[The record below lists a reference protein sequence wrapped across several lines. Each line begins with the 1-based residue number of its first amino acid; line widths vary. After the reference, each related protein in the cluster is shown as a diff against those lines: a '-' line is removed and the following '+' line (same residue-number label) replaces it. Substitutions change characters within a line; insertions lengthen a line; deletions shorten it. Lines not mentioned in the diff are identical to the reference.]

1 MTMIGPRRKRG
12 RPRKVVRQVR
22 ELTAEEIAW
31 YEKKRRGG
39 RPTDFLLNIELWDVW
54 FEARLRGIPL
64 RDGVKE
70 FVEKKFVEKHGRAPS
85 PEELEEEVPRWER
98 RINRVL
104 PPKLKSKSRPNIKK
118 QVLSDNSI
126 LKLGFD

>member
-1 MTMIGPRRKRG
+1 
-12 RPRKVVRQVR
+12 VR
-22 ELTAEEIAW
+22 ELTAEDLPLIRELMRR
-31 YEKKRRGG
+31 RRGG
-39 RPTDFLLNIELWDVW
+39 RPTDYLLNVELLDVW
-54 FEARLRGIPL
+54 LDALRRDIPL

>member
-1 MTMIGPRRKRG
+1 
-12 RPRKVVRQVR
+12 VVRQVR

-70 FVEKKFVEKHGRAPS
+70 FVEKKFIEKHGRALS
-85 PEELEEEVPRWER
+85 PEEVEAEVPRWER
-98 RINRVL
+98 RINREL
-104 PPKLKSKSRPNIKK
+104 PPRLRRLKSKSQIVEIIAAITKRRI
-118 QVLSDNSI
+118 SEI
-126 LKLGFD
+126 